1 MQCQLCLR
9 ECYKLTTH
17 HLIPRQYTRRKK
29 LSPGVTVEICPA
41 CHRQIH
47 VLFTHQQ
54 LALELNSLETLSE
67 HPDMIKFLNWLRKQP
82 GDRRIA
88 VKRRR

>member
-9 ECYKLTTH
+9 EFSKLTVH
-17 HLIPRQYTRRKK
+17 HLIPRQYTRRKGIAIG
-29 LSPGVTVEICPA
+29 PTIEICPG

-47 VLFTHQQ
+47 VLFSNQQ
-54 LALELNSLETLSE
+54 LALELNSLDKLSQN
-67 HPDMIKFLNWLRKQP
+67 PDMLKFLAWARKQQSN
-82 GDRRIA
+82 RRIS